1 MVMLTEVKEGRAA
14 TPRRSGRIPAWML
27 ADEPDNPGTRTTAAS
42 LGIRL
47 SDTLSDDSQKFL
59 DRQWQPSG
67 E

>member
-1 MVMLTEVKEGRAA
+1 MVMLTEVKEGRAT

-27 ADEPDNPGTRTTAAS
+27 PDEPDDPGARTTAAS
-42 LGIRL
+42 RGIRL
-47 SDTLSDDSQKFL
+47 SDTLSADSQDFL